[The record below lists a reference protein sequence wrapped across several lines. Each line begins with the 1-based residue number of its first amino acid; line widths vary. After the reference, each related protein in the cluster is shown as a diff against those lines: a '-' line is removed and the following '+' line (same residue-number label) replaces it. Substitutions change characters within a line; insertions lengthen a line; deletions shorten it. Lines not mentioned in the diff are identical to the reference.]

1 MSVSR
6 IFLTIAVIALCCP
19 VVSCRTTDSR
29 EEGALSARPAFSD
42 DPALAPIDAAI
53 AKGLDYFAAN
63 ADRKDGSF
71 GLMMPDKEGKEQ
83 YIPDVGIT
91 GLIVEAVVKSPF
103 AGYEKQQPY
112 LEHAVGYL
120 LANVRKDGSIAE
132 AEQGYSNYKTSIVLM
147 ALHSL
152 NEPEKYSGIIKGA
165 QDYIRS
171 QQFAENRKVD
181 EEDWRYGGIGY
192 GSKVGR
198 PDLSNTQWAV
208 EALRETGV
216 SDKDPLFKNVTV
228 YISRCQNK
236 TDSNDYDRKQTD
248 IISIN
253 DGGARYKPIESKIEV
268 ENSDGKRML
277 LSYGSMTYAF
287 LKSMIYA
294 GVSRDDPRV
303 QAAFQW
309 ILNNYLLDKNP
320 GFSTKIDKN
329 ADKQGLYYY
338 YHTMSKA
345 LLVMKKH
352 AFRTPDGEM
361 HNWALELSQK
371 IISLQDKDGSWV
383 NGYAERWYEGNPY
396 LVTAYAVLVLNNCRE
411 ELLAQEKFLRETPK
425 RIEALEAEK
434 GEASAERAREI
445 DEEIKLLTEALEDL
459 KATRK

>member
-1 MSVSR
+1 MLTPR
-6 IFLTIAVIALCCP
+6 HFLTIAMIVLCCL
-19 VVSCRTTDSR
+19 VVSCRTIDSR

-42 DPALAPIDAAI
+42 DPALGPIDAAI

-63 ADRKDGSF
+63 ANRKDGSF
-71 GLMMPDKEGKEQ
+71 GLMMPDKEGDEQ
-83 YIPDVGIT
+83 YVPDVGIT

-103 AGYEKQQPY
+103 AGHEKQQPY

-132 AEQGYSNYKTSIVLM
+132 ADQGYSNYKTSIVLM

-171 QQFAENRKVD
+171 QQFAENRKV
-181 EEDWRYGGIGY
+181 EEEEWKYGGIGY
-192 GSKVGR
+192 GSKIGR
-198 PDLSNTQWAV
+198 PDLSNTQWAI
-208 EALRETGV
+208 EALRETGI
-216 SDKDPLFKNVTV
+216 SEKDPLFKKVTV

-236 TDSNDYDRKQTD
+236 TDSNDYDRRQTD
-248 IISIN
+248 IVSIN
-253 DGGARYKPIESKIEV
+253 DGGARYGPTESKIEV
-268 ENSDGKRML
+268 DAPDGKRML

-309 ILNNYLLDKNP
+309 ILNNYSLDKNP
-320 GFSTKIDKN
+320 GFSTKINKN

-345 LLVMKKH
+345 LLVMEKH
-352 AFRTPDGEM
+352 TFRTPDGEL

-383 NGYAERWYEGNPY
+383 NEYAERWHEGNPS
-396 LVTAYAVLVLNNCRE
+396 LVTAYGILVLNNCRE
-411 ELLAQEKFLRETPK
+411 ELLAQEEFLRETPK
-425 RIEALEAEK
+425 RIEALGTEMEK
-434 GEASAERAREI
+434 ASAKRAREI

>member
-1 MSVSR
+1 MLTPR
-6 IFLTIAVIALCCP
+6 ISLAIAVVVLCCL

-29 EEGALSARPAFSD
+29 EENALSARPAFSD
-42 DPALAPIDAAI
+42 DPALGPIDAAI

-63 ADRKDGSF
+63 ASRKDGSF

-112 LEHAVGYL
+112 LKQAVGYL

-132 AEQGYSNYKTSIVLM
+132 ADQGYSNYKTSIVLM
-147 ALHSL
+147 ALHSID
-152 NEPEKYSGIIKGA
+152 EPEKYSGIIKGA

-171 QQFAENRKVD
+171 QQFAENQKVE

-192 GSKVGR
+192 GSKIGR

-216 SDKDPLFKNVTV
+216 SEKDPLFKKVTV
-228 YISRCQNK
+228 YVSRCQNK
-236 TDSNDYDRKQTD
+236 TDSNDYDRRQTD
-248 IISIN
+248 IVSIN
-253 DGGARYKPIESKIEV
+253 DGGARYKPTESKIEV
-268 ENSDGKRML
+268 EVSGKRML

-309 ILNNYLLDKNP
+309 ILNNYSLDKNP
-320 GFSTKIDKN
+320 GFSTKINKD

-345 LLVMKKH
+345 LLVMEKH
-352 AFRTPDGEM
+352 TFRTPDGNL

-411 ELLAQEKFLRETPK
+411 ELLAQEEFLRETPN

-434 GEASAERAREI
+434 GEANAKRAREI
-445 DEEIKLLTEALEDL
+445 DEEIKLLTETLEDL